1 MEPREKMIVFDY
13 QVSRFVV
20 GIIAFALPIVVSFI
34 SWPVSS
40 ISASYWTGARDEF
53 VGMLFIVGAFLMA
66 YNGHTTG
73 QSRASKVASLAA
85 ILVALF
91 PTNCNTCNIN
101 PIAIVHY
108 CSATT
113 LFSILAYFCLGPF
126 SKKADDKEK
135 GGKSKKARRRKI
147 IYKICGIIMIVC
159 LVTVGISLAAKIGSE
174 VRIIY
179 WAEAVALAAFGVAW
193 MTASKPIK
201 FLAEEGELLF
211 KKELKVGS

>member
-34 SWPVSS
+34 SWPLSS

-53 VGMLFIVGAFLMA
+53 VGMLFIVGAFLLA

-91 PTNCNTCNIN
+91 PTKCDGCNIN
-101 PIAIVHY
+101 AVAIVHY
-108 CSATT
+108 CSATA
-113 LFSILAYFCLGPF
+113 LFLILAYFCLGPF
-126 SKKADDKEK
+126 SKKAKNK
-135 GGKSKKARRRKI
+135 NTKKSGRRRI
-147 IYKICGIIMIVC
+147 IYKICGTIMLVC
-159 LVTVGISLAAKIGSE
+159 IVTVGISLATKIGSE
-174 VRIIY
+174 VSIIY

-201 FLAEEGELLF
+201 FLAEEGERLRLC